1 MKIANNRALAAEKK
15 KIYNQPRVETMQ
27 LMPSTVVLAGS
38 PGALHNS
45 GTGTSTIPS
54 GSDPIVGG

>member
-1 MKIANNRALAAEKK
+1 MKK

-38 PGALHNS
+38 PGALINS
-45 GTGTSTIPS
+45 NEGTENL
-54 GSDPIVGG
+54 GGGDIIGG

>member
-1 MKIANNRALAAEKK
+1 MKN

-38 PGALHNS
+38 PGALINS
-45 GTGTSTIPS
+45 NEGTENL
-54 GSDPIVGG
+54 GGGDIIGG

>member
-15 KIYNQPRVETMQ
+15 AYE
-27 LMPSTVVLAGS
+27 MPSVIMTQLVPSTIVLAGS
-38 PGALHNS
+38 PGGTIQNS
-45 GTGTSTIPS
+45 GNGTSTIPS

>member
-1 MKIANNRALAAEKK
+1 MKK

-38 PGALHNS
+38 PGKGIGA
-45 GTGTSTIPS
+45 GTGGGTTGNIGS
-54 GSDPIVGG
+54 GSETTPIPGE